1 MLRRPVTRAKNA
13 NQHPGKIIL
22 DMKQKHHTSEQKY
35 QDDTRKE
42 VEKQEQ
48 QAAQAQAI
56 QRVAKALNKGTEAEQ
71 NLLTTRHRPSSRK
84 ALPS

>member
-1 MLRRPVTRAKNA
+1 MSWRPVTHAKNA

-22 DMKQKHHTSEQKY
+22 DMKQKHRTSEQKY

-48 QAAQAQAI
+48 QAAQVQAI
-56 QRVAKALNKGTEAEQ
+56 KRVAKALNKGTEAEQ
-71 NLLTTRHRPSSRK
+71 HLLTTCHRPSSHK